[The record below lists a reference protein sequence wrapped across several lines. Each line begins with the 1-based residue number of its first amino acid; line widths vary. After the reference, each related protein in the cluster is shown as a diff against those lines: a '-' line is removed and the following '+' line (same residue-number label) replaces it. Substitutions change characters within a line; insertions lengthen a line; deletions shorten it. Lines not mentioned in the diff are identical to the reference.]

1 MPIGGTRERKT
12 MGTSY
17 QKHPL
22 YAYAKAY
29 SESAQNILTEDTLD
43 LFEEPGKVLRRKSSR
58 NALKRF
64 FVENSFDTNN
74 NTMSIEEQEDHI
86 ACMEAMFEN
95 DVEAINEHAVLP
107 EYNPIVGMSLPIHKL
122 IMMNMVFD
130 KGVIQKVTAVQ
141 PKFTISMERRIL
153 VTPDGQEIDFFTE
166 QNKMTAAI
174 DSTAPFKEIELTLP
188 EAETTDV
195 LGQLG
200 GTSLDNL
207 VLSTAITAVMVPDC
221 VIEVGDILPNEE
233 GYIVP
238 GGEVAT
244 EETTADVWF
253 RTNIEFKPNYGG
265 PGHYERT
272 VVYPFRV
279 TVKKAVETTGED
291 GSSTT
296 STEVTEITE
305 TISGSMNKNLFN
317 IVAIKNNITKVR
329 LNTRLDASNGMLD
342 TCSVKWKVDTDLVEI
357 DTSIPINTT
366 ISPEEVKDLSAMY
379 NVNQLTKLMSLY
391 KTAMANYKDDKIK
404 GALDD
409 SFVKLD
415 PRVKSEGT
423 FDFAPRDGFALDH
436 VEWRSRTFMDY
447 LDDFVTVMLQVLN
460 DPNMTI
466 SIVGDPRIVRK
477 ITPKEY
483 SYTAPSSIGPV
494 ELDYTQTIVN
504 SSDKRVYNFVGSDKM
519 RGTNELMIVLNPR
532 NSERIVYRLY
542 DYQMYV
548 SNEIRNA
555 ANPALPALHAFE
567 RFKMVEYQPV
577 QGRVHIVNPSG
588 LVN

>member
-12 MGTSY
+12 TMGTSY
-17 QKHPL
+17 QKDPL

-29 SESAQNILTEDTLD
+29 KESAECILTEETVDI
-43 LFEEPGKVLRRKSSR
+43 FEEPGKALRKPASR
-58 NALKRF
+58 QAIKRF
-64 FVENSFDTNN
+64 FVENSYDTNN
-74 NTMSIEEQEDHI
+74 TTMSIEEQEDHI

-141 PKFTISMERRIL
+141 PKFTISLERRIL
-153 VTPDGQEIDFFTE
+153 VTPAGEEIDFFTE
-166 QNKMTAAI
+166 QNKMTDAI
-174 DSTAPFKEIELTLP
+174 NSTAPFREIELTLP
-188 EAETTDV
+188 EVETTDV

-207 VLSTAITAVMVPDC
+207 VLSTAISAVLVPGC
-221 VIEVGDILPNEE
+221 VIEVGDILPNED
-233 GYIVP
+233 GYILP

-253 RTNIEFKPNYGG
+253 PVNIEFKPNYGG

-279 TVKKAVETTGED
+279 AVKK
-291 GSSTT
+291 STT
-296 STEVTEITE
+296 DADGNTVTAITEITE

-317 IVAIKNNITKVR
+317 IVAMKGEVTKIKLK
-329 LNTRLDASNGMLD
+329 TRLDASNGMLD

-391 KTAMANYKDDKIK
+391 KTAMANYKDDTIK
-404 GALDD
+404 NGLDE
-409 SFVKLD
+409 SFVKLS
-415 PRVKSEGT
+415 PRVKSQGT

-519 RGTNELMIVLNPR
+519 RGTNELMVILNPR

-567 RFKMVEYQPV
+567 RFKLVEYQAV
-577 QGRVHIVNPSG
+577 QGRIQIQNPSG
-588 LVN
+588 LTN

>member
-1 MPIGGTRERKT
+1 MPIGGIRPKKT

-17 QKHPL
+17 EKDKL
-22 YAYAKAY
+22 YQFAKSY
-29 SESAQNILTEDTLD
+29 CESAQDILNEDRID
-43 LFEEPGKVLRRKSSR
+43 LFEEPKKALRFASSKA
-58 NALKRF
+58 ALKRF
-64 FVENSFDTNN
+64 FVENSYDTNN
-74 NTMSIEEQEDHI
+74 TEMTAEEHDDHI
-86 ACMEAMFEN
+86 SCMEAMFEN
-95 DVEAINEHAVLP
+95 DVEAMNEHAVLP

-130 KGVIQKVTAVQ
+130 KGVIPKVTAVQ

-153 VTPDGQEIDFFTE
+153 VTPAGEEIDFFTE
-166 QNKMTAAI
+166 QNKMTDAI
-174 DSTAPFKEIELTLP
+174 NSTAPFKDIEIALP

-207 VLSTAITAVMVPDC
+207 VLSTAICAVMVPNC
-221 VIEVGDILPNEE
+221 AFEVGDILPNEE
-233 GYIVP
+233 GYIVA

-244 EETTADVWF
+244 EATTKDVWF

-272 VVYPFRV
+272 VVYPFRIN
-279 TVKKAVETTGED
+279 VKKEVDGAVAV
-291 GSSTT
+291 
-296 STEVTEITE
+296 TEVTE

-317 IVAIKNNITKVR
+317 IVAIKNNVTKVR
-329 LNTRLDASNGMLD
+329 LRTRLDASNGMLD
-342 TCSVKWKVDTDLVEI
+342 TCSVKWKIDTDLVEI

-391 KTAMANYKDDKIK
+391 KTAMANYKDDTIK
-404 GALDD
+404 TNLDD

-436 VEWRSRTFMDY
+436 VDWRSRTFMDY

-532 NSERIVYRLY
+532 NSDRIVYRIY

-567 RFKMVEYQPV
+567 RFKFVEYQPV
-577 QGRVHIVNPSG
+577 QGRIHILNPSG
-588 LVN
+588 LK

>member
-1 MPIGGTRERKT
+1 MPIGGTREKKT
-12 MGTSY
+12 MGRSY
-17 QKHPL
+17 QKDPL
-22 YAYAKAY
+22 YQYAKAY
-29 SESAQNILTEDTLD
+29 KESAYNILTEDTVD
-43 LFEEPGKVLRRKSSR
+43 IFEEPGKALRRPSSR
-58 NALKRF
+58 QALKKF

-74 NTMSIEEQEDHI
+74 NTMSIEEQEDQI

-130 KGVIQKVTAVQ
+130 KGVIPKVTAVQ
-141 PKFTISMERRIL
+141 PKFTISLERRIL
-153 VTPDGQEIDFFTE
+153 VTPAGEEIDFFTE
-166 QNKMTAAI
+166 QNKMTDAI
-174 DSTAPFKEIELTLP
+174 NSTAPFKEIELTLP
-188 EAETTDV
+188 EVEGTDV

-207 VLSTAITAVMVPDC
+207 VLSTAISAVMVPDC
-221 VIEVGDILPNEE
+221 VIEVGDIMPNED

-238 GGEVAT
+238 GGEVAQSK
-244 EETTADVWF
+244 TTADVWF
-253 RTNIEFKPNYGG
+253 PTNIEFKPNYGG

-279 TVKKAVETTGED
+279 TVKKD
-291 GSSTT
+291 DSGS
-296 STEVTEITE
+296 VVVKEITE

-317 IVAIKNNITKVR
+317 IVAMKGNITKVR
-329 LNTRLDASNGMLD
+329 LKTRLDASNGMLD
-342 TCSVKWKVDTDLVEI
+342 TCSVKWKIDTDLVEI

-391 KTAMANYKDDKIK
+391 KTAMANYKDDTIK
-404 GALDD
+404 RGLDE
-409 SFVKLD
+409 SFVKLN
-415 PRVKSEGT
+415 PRVKSQGS

-519 RGTNELMIVLNPR
+519 RGTNELMVILNPR

-567 RFKMVEYQPV
+567 RFKLVEYQPV
-577 QGRVHIVNPSG
+577 QGRIQILNPSG
-588 LVN
+588 LTN